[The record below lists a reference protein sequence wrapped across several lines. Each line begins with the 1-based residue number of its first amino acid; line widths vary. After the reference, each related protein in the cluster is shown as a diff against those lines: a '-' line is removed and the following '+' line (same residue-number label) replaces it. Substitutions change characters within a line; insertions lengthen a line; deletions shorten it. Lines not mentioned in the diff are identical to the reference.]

1 MKVLYAFQGTGN
13 GHLSRANVLVPI
25 LQEKAE
31 IVTAISGYSH
41 KISADF
47 EIDYKLSGPGFVFGD
62 KGGIKFLESFKKTKP
77 GKIWKEINRFPV
89 EHFDLII
96 SDFEP
101 ISAWAGKMKRVP
113 VVGMSHQAAFL
124 SPLTP
129 RPRKRSFWGEMILQQ
144 FAPADTNIGFHF
156 KPYDSFIE
164 TPILRSCFHENLPIS
179 DNGKVLVY
187 LPAFSDA
194 LILDALSRYAEVQ
207 FEVFSKEADSH
218 YIKQNCTFF
227 PVNGKRFT
235 ERMFE
240 CAGIL
245 TGGGFETAAE
255 ALHIGKKLF
264 VIPMRNQYEQ
274 QCNAAALKELGV
286 TTSKG
291 LDDKFHKRFAFWLID
306 TQPEKVLYPNIAEE
320 VVSRVLNGV

>member
-1 MKVLYAFQGTGN
+1 MRVLYAFQGTGN

-25 LQEKAE
+25 LQEKADV
-31 IVTAISGYSH
+31 VTAISGYSH

-47 EIDYKLSGPGFVFGD
+47 DIDYKLSGPGFVFGD

-101 ISAWAGKMKRVP
+101 ISAWAGKIKRVP
-113 VVGMSHQAAFL
+113 VVGTSHQAAFL

-129 RPRKRSFWGEMILQQ
+129 RPRKKSFWGEVILQQ
-144 FAPADTNIGFHF
+144 FAPAEKNIGFHF
-156 KPYDSFIE
+156 KQYDTFIE
-164 TPILRSCFHENLPIS
+164 SPILRREFYGSAAIEN
-179 DNGKVLVY
+179 NGKILVY
-187 LPAFSDA
+187 LPAYSDA
-194 LILDALSRYAEVQ
+194 MILDALSRYKEAQ
-207 FEVFSKEADSH
+207 FEIFSKEAEAA
-218 YIKQNCTFF
+218 YTVGNCEFY
-227 PVNGKRFT
+227 PVNGDLFT
-235 ERMFE
+235 ERMFACE
-240 CAGIL
+240 GIL
-245 TGGGFETAAE
+245 SGGGFETAAE
-255 ALHIGKKLF
+255 ALHLGKKLF

-306 TQPEKVLYPNIAEE
+306 TQPERLWYPDIAEE
-320 VVSRVLNGV
+320 VVSRALIL